1 MFRTASLILVRN
13 PSNPEVFWVQRSPR
27 DRFLSHFHVFPG
39 GRVESEDEALGTGW
53 PDGAERVAAIRET
66 FEETGYLLGH
76 PQFVDAD
83 GRRSLRADER
93 SFKSILGGRSMPLD
107 ALIDAGV
114 WTAPAYLTRA
124 FTTRFYAA
132 WVDSEATPRVQP
144 GDPELVDGEWIRPA
158 DALARFQEGRS
169 LMAPPTQELL
179 TALANG
185 ALTQPEMFIE
195 ADEARGVAP
204 THGRVRPHITLFPL
218 RTPTLPPATHTN
230 CYVVG
235 DRELLVVEPA
245 SPYAEDQA
253 ALDAH
258 LAARVAAGARVR
270 GVALTHH
277 HQDHIGGVS
286 HIIDRWGG
294 EVMAHPETASR
305 VPFPVQR
312 LLLEGDCIALEGV
325 DLQVF
330 FTPGHA
336 PGHLVFVEPRTQS
349 AIVGDMVAG
358 VGSILVEPEEGDMG
372 QYIDS
377 LRRLA
382 SMPLSVL
389 LPSHGPAIGGAKE
402 KLTEYIEHRL
412 DRERQVISALEQGPA
427 DIETLVDR
435 VYVDVH
441 PMMKAGP
448 GGGLAG
454 RSLRAHLD
462 KLQREA
468 RAERDSHGVWTY
480 G

>member
-1 MFRTASLILVRN
+1 MLQTASLILVRN
-13 PSNPEVFWVQRSPR
+13 PSDPEVFWVQRNPK

-39 GRVESEDEALGTGW
+39 GRVESADESLGVGW
-53 PDGAERVAAIRET
+53 ADGAERVAAIRET

-76 PQFVDAD
+76 SGFVDAE
-83 GRRSLRADER
+83 GRQALRADTR
-93 SFKSILGGRSMPLD
+93 SFESVLGGRSLPLES
-107 ALIDAGV
+107 LVDAGL
-114 WTAPAYLTRA
+114 WTAPAYLVRA

-132 WVDSEATPRVQP
+132 WVDASAEPRVDA

-158 DALARFQEGRS
+158 EALSRFLGGRV
-169 LMAPPTQELL
+169 LMAPPTQGLL
-179 TALANG
+179 EALMAG
-185 ALTQPEMFIE
+185 AMTTPAKFMD
-195 ADEARGVAP
+195 ADEARGAAP
-204 THGRVRPHITLFPL
+204 THGQVRPNITLFPV

-235 DRELLVVEPA
+235 TQELLIVEPA
-245 SPYAEDQA
+245 SPYPVDQA
-253 ALDAH
+253 ALDTY
-258 LAARVAAGARVR
+258 LAARVAAGARIR

-277 HQDHIGGVS
+277 HHDHIGGVM
-286 HIIDRWGG
+286 HIIERWGG
-294 EVMAHPETASR
+294 EVMAHPMTAER

-312 LLLEGDCIALEGV
+312 LLSEGDRIELEGMSLDV
-325 DLQVF
+325 V

-336 PGHLVFVEPRTQS
+336 PGHVVFIEPETQS

-372 QYIDS
+372 LYIHS

-382 SMPLSVL
+382 AMPLSVL
-389 LPSHGPAIGGAKE
+389 LPSHGPAIGGAHE

-412 DRERQVISALEQGPA
+412 DRERQVVEALRVGGA
-427 DIETLVDR
+427 DIVTLVDR
-435 VYVDVH
+435 VYLDVH

-462 KLQREA
+462 TLRRDG
-468 RAERDSHGVWTY
+468 RAQVDDAGVWTDR
-480 G
+480 